1 MLVRSTFLLPFFL
14 LGVLQ
19 LLLIIL
25 FVINSVFVNLL
36 LARVLVEGSDL
47 PSLLFN
53 LLFFMIS
60 HEHLILEVLV

>member
-1 MLVRSTFLLPFFL
+1 MLVRSIFLLPFFL

-25 FVINSVFVNLL
+25 FVINSIFVNLL